1 VADDQD
7 SLLRQKRWR
16 LALGDVQLAESTAK
30 LTQRELNQDS
40 LLEKIYPSDREGGL
54 SSQRNISARWM
65 GDIRMMF
72 PESVVKII
80 QKDAI
85 DRFGI
90 KKMLSDPSF
99 MQDVIPDV
107 KLVSAILS
115 VKQVLPEKNLQLA
128 RQLSRRLAEQISERL
143 RHQLIDRL
151 SGKRDRA
158 KRLRNPKAVD
168 IDWHLTIREN
178 LKHYQTSLKTIIPH
192 ILVGHP
198 RKRRATRKII
208 LLVDQ
213 SASMADSFVYAGILG
228 SIMSMVKSVKTHFV
242 AFDTEV
248 ADLTEFIHDPV
259 DLLFR
264 SNLGGGTN
272 IQKALGYALQLV
284 DHGPNTHIIL
294 ISDLYEGAPEELL
307 YQRILELQE
316 RSVPMITLLALD
328 DSGLPA
334 FDKSIAKRMATLGVP
349 SFACTPNKF
358 PDLISTVL
366 NGESMERFQSNYI

>member
-1 VADDQD
+1 MAGEQD
-7 SLLRQKRWR
+7 SLMRQKRWR
-16 LALGDVQLAESTAK
+16 LALGDVQKDESSTR
-30 LTQRELNQDS
+30 LTQRELKQDS
-40 LLEKIYPSDREGGL
+40 LLEKVYPSDRDGGL
-54 SSQRNISARWM
+54 VSQRSISAKWM
-65 GDIRMMF
+65 GDIRTMF
-72 PESVVKII
+72 PDSVVKII

-90 KKMLSDPSF
+90 KRMLSEPSF
-99 MQDVIPDV
+99 MQDVVPDV

-115 VKQVLPEKNLQLA
+115 VKQVLPEKNLEVA
-128 RQLSRRLAEQISERL
+128 RQLSRRLAQQISERL
-143 RHQLIDRL
+143 RYQLIDRL
-151 SGKRDRA
+151 SGKKDRA
-158 KRLRNPKAVD
+158 KRVRNPKAVD

-192 ILVGHP
+192 TLIGHP

-264 SNLGGGTN
+264 SHLGGGTN

-284 DHGPNTHIIL
+284 DYGPDTHIVL

-307 YQRILELQE
+307 YQRVLELQE

-334 FDKSIAKRMATLGVP
+334 FDKSIATKMATLGVP

-358 PDLISTVL
+358 PDLISAVL
-366 NGESMERFQSNYI
+366 NGESLDRFQST